1 MALTLFEELGL
12 LPFAPVLVLGA
23 FDDGIMWDDATDESE
38 TGGELVEA
46 PADLGGV
53 YGKIVSESAYEDE
66 MGDDDAWR

>member
-12 LPFAPVLVLGA
+12 LPFAPVGA

-53 YGKIVSESAYEDE
+53 YGKTVSESAYADE
-66 MGDDDAWR
+66 MGDENAWR